1 MKIITTLDTM
11 INAAYDQAKQFNHSP
26 QTTQQGIKQAILAV
40 LCSNNVEPV
49 YIRDLSVSCVVY
61 STEPCEGFRPGR
73 LLRMPNNHSY
83 VITDGV
89 TIANFTTKETNSVKD
104 SFFVGTARTSKAVA
118 ADAHDGRHA
127 TSLKLDEYAIGSST
141 NYIMFNDYLIMNML
155 WNDDQ
160 RDLIISALLNPDTDS
175 TKLVVNHKNNDS
187 RDCSAD
193 NLEFCEQTLNIRHG
207 QFIQMIAASKKY
219 SWLCGTPY
227 YVTKS
232 ASSDKGKWVTPL
244 KFGLSAY
251 EVSEVLDTCLD
262 TIIKNHGLIKE
273 EE

>member
-1 MKIITTLDTM
+1 MKIITLDAM
-11 INAAYDQAKQFNHSP
+11 INAAYNQAKQFNHSQ

-40 LCSNNVEPV
+40 LCSNNVEQV
-49 YIRDLSVSCVVY
+49 YIRDLSVSCTVY
-61 STEPCEGFRPGR
+61 STQPCEGFRPGR
-73 LLRMPNNHSY
+73 LMRMPNNHSY

-89 TIANFTTKETNSVKD
+89 TIANFTTKETSLVKD
-104 SFFVGTARTSKAVA
+104 SFFVGTARTSKSVA
-118 ADAHDGRHA
+118 EDAHDGRHA

-160 RDLIISALLNPDTDS
+160 RDLIIDAILNPEIDS

-193 NLEFCEQTLNIRHG
+193 NLEFCEQALNIRHG
-207 QFIQMIAASKKY
+207 QFIQMIAATEKY

-251 EVSEVLDTCLD
+251 EVADVLDTCLD
-262 TIIKNHGLIKE
+262 TIIKNHGLVKE